1 MAATLQIKYYN
12 SFWLKKINDLVVKS
26 ATNIPQFYDPVYV
39 ENLPKW
45 YDADNGAGGIDRIN
59 VTPTP
64 DRDWYIEESRI
75 RGGYNNV
82 GVDLGVKAYAVEE
95 ETQSQIRSNS
105 LIYSGIYNSR
115 TGINNTNQF
124 SVGEDI
130 TKSLDPRYNSIQLLY
145 AEDTNLTIF
154 QEDKVSRALID
165 KDAIYSAEGSPV
177 QTSSNL
183 VIGQV
188 QAYAGEFG
196 ISTDPESF
204 AFYGFRKYFTDR
216 RRNAVLRLSR
226 DGITEIQ
233 NYGMTDFFRDG
244 LSSLTSSSRVVGG
257 YDIHNKKYD
266 LSIQTTSE
274 IYKTLG
280 FDDSING
287 WVSFYTYKPDFIRSL
302 KNKFYSFKDGAI
314 WQHYATNVSRGSFY
328 GTEGLANVTFIFNP
342 NVSAV
347 KTFKTLNYEGSDGW
361 KATSIFSN
369 VDEGSPISKYVF
381 ASTIGGME
389 QELFTNSFKKKEDK
403 YFASINNVSTVNP
416 GEILFGNS
424 ISGIK
429 GFYTTIT
436 MSVSDSSTSIKEL
449 FAVSSEYVESS
460 Y

>member
-1 MAATLQIKYYN
+1 MAATLQVKYYN
-12 SFWLKKINDLVVKS
+12 SFWMKKIQDLVS
-26 ATNIPQFYDPVYV
+26 ASADNIPQFYDPSLV

-45 YDADNGAGGIDRIN
+45 YEYDDEGTVVRQDIEA
-59 VTPTP
+59 TPT
-64 DRDWYIEESRI
+64 RDWYIEESRI

-82 GVDLGVKAYAVEE
+82 SVDLGVKAYAVEE
-95 ETQSQIRSNS
+95 ESMAQYRTNS

-130 TKSLDPRYNSIQLLY
+130 TKSLDPRYNSIQLLF

-177 QTSSNL
+177 STSSNL

-233 NYGMTDFFRDG
+233 NYGMVDFFRDE
-244 LSSLTSSSRVVGG
+244 LSSLDSQSKIVGG

-266 LSIQTTSE
+266 LSIQKVDGT
-274 IYKTLG
+274 YKTLG
-280 FDDSING
+280 FDDSVNG

-302 KNKFYSFKDGAI
+302 KNKFYSFKNGGI
-314 WQHYATNVSRGSFY
+314 WQHYATNVTRGSFY
-328 GTEGLANVTFIFNP
+328 GAPGEANVTFVFNP
-342 NVSAV
+342 NVSAI

-361 KATSIFSN
+361 EAKDIFSN
-369 VDEGSPISKYVF
+369 TDQAYGISQYIF
-381 ASTIGGME
+381 ASTSNAMAE
-389 QELFTNSFKKKEDK
+389 ALFTNSFKKKESK
-403 YFASINNVSTVNP
+403 YFASINNNTP
-416 GEILFGNS
+416 QQQGEIIFGES
-424 ISGIK
+424 ASGIK
-429 GFYTTIT
+429 GLYTTIT
-436 MSVSDSSTSIKEL
+436 MSVANPSSSQKEL